1 LALTL
6 YLPTIFGDTTGDLAG
21 RAHAANQ
28 DITLDA
34 QTYITGTLV
43 GDAYLIRGGAS
54 GGADTLGWDGR
65 GKHP

>member
-43 GDAYLIRGGAS
+43 GLPNQGWGLWGRRHA
-54 GGADTLGWDGR
+54 LGWDGR